1 LGLNRHLILIV
12 GRSFFMFVS
21 FPDSS
26 LKELVR
32 WNMNEVVE
40 IAAVRLHR
48 M

>member
-1 LGLNRHLILIV
+1 MILVV
-12 GRSFFMFVS
+12 GRSFFMFLS

-26 LKELVR
+26 FKELVR

-40 IAAVRLHR
+40 IAAVRLNR